1 MRFGPVPLDEARGA
15 IMAHS
20 LRAGE
25 RMIRK
30 GTVLDTEAIAALR
43 AAGRTDVVAAQL
55 DPGDVPE
62 DLAAERLALS
72 VLSPLLARSRA
83 ATGRVN
89 LVAETAGL
97 LRVDASKINRLN
109 AIDELLTIGTLPD
122 YAVVATKDM
131 VATIKVIPFAV
142 PGTVLTLA
150 ETLAGQGG
158 AALTLAPFRHLKVGL
173 VVTELPGL
181 KDSVTEKTIAA
192 TETRVTRLTGTLL
205 PPVHCAHD
213 EVSIARALEG
223 LVAGNPASNG
233 RAAVGRGP
241 SGRGTSG
248 LEEPGGDPARGG
260 PGEQDSADLLLVVGA
275 SAVVDR
281 RDVGPAGIVRAG
293 GEILHFGMPVDPGN
307 LICLGRI
314 GARPAL
320 VLPGCARSPVL
331 NGIDFVLTRLFAGL
345 AVTSADLMRMGVG
358 GLLKEF
364 DTRPLPREKA
374 PSTPRSGM
382 VPRAAPTV
390 AAVVLAAGRS
400 RRMAPHNKLLVPDRT
415 GKPMIARVVD
425 NVLSS
430 GARPVLVV
438 LGHQAEAV
446 EQILA
451 GKPVRF
457 VHAPDYAEGL
467 SASLKAGIAAV
478 PPESAAAVVCLGDM
492 PLVTGRMIDRLLA
505 SYDPTEGRRIVLPT
519 FRGKQ
524 GNPMLWDRSFFAE
537 ILEIAGDSGAR
548 FLVGKHVEQVA
559 EVEMADDAVLRDFD
573 TPESLATLPT
583 RLRPDFVPEGAA
595 R

>member
-1 MRFGPVPLDEARGA
+1 
-15 IMAHS
+15 MAHS
-20 LRAGE
+20 LLAGE

-30 GTVLDTEAIAALR
+30 GTVLDAEMIEALR
-43 AAGRTDVVAAQL
+43 AAGRSEVVAAQL
-55 DPGDVPE
+55 EPGDVPE
-62 DLAAERLALS
+62 DIAADRLAHA

-89 LVAETAGL
+89 LLAETPGL
-97 LRVDASKINRLN
+97 LLVDAAKIDRLN
-109 AIDELLTIGTLPD
+109 AIDEALTIGTLPNH
-122 YAVVATKDM
+122 AVVAPKDL

-142 PGTVLTLA
+142 RGTVLTVA
-150 ETLAGQGG
+150 ETLARQGG
-158 AALTLAPFRHLKVGL
+158 PALTLAPFNRLRVGL

-192 TETRVTRLTGTLL
+192 TEARVTRLTGALL
-205 PPVHCAHD
+205 PPVHCPHD

-223 LVAGNPASNG
+223 LIAGKAGPE
-233 RAAVGRGP
+233 VGVQD
-241 SGRGTSG
+241 
-248 LEEPGGDPARGG
+248 GDQP
-260 PGEQDSADLLLVVGA
+260 PADLLLVVGA

-320 VLPGCARSPVL
+320 VLPGCARSPSL

-345 AVTSADLMRMGVG
+345 PVTSSVLMRMGVG
-358 GLLKEF
+358 GLLKEY
-364 DTRPLPREKA
+364 DRPLPREKA
-374 PSTPRSGM
+374 PSTPRTGIA
-382 VPRAAPTV
+382 PRAAPSI

-400 RRMAPHNKLLVPDRT
+400 RRMAPHNKLLLPDRT

-438 LGHQAEAV
+438 LGHQADEV

-451 GKPVRF
+451 GRPVRF
-457 VHAPDYAEGL
+457 VHASDYAEGL

-478 PPESAAAVVCLGDM
+478 PPESAAAIVCLGDM
-492 PLVTGRMIDRLLA
+492 PLVTGRMMDRLMA
-505 SYDPTEGRRIVLPT
+505 SYDPTEGRGIVLPT
-519 FRGKQ
+519 FHGKQ
-524 GNPMLWDRSFFAE
+524 GNPMLWDRIFFPE
-537 ILEIAGDSGAR
+537 ILGITGDSGAR
-548 FLVGKHVEQVA
+548 FLLGKHLESVA

-573 TPESLATLPT
+573 TTESLETLPS
-583 RLRPDFVPEGAA
+583 RLRPDWVSDRPVKTVRTPLPLAGLDREERTKVEEPLRRG
-595 R
+595 